1 MSATLQGVDARTYLS
16 RWLDA
21 VVGMYIADINAL
33 PDDKWNH
40 NFGGVARPASD
51 LTADALSLLVWT
63 NEALKGNFL
72 ADNEQEGYKKLQAVC
87 ATKSDSI
94 SALQAAATDFAGA
107 ISNASD
113 EDLNKVITTPFCMEM
128 PLFMVAQVAV
138 SHIWYHDGQ
147 LNYKQALLGDEKVH
161 WMG

>member
-72 ADNEQEGYKKLQAVC
+72 ADNEQEAPSRLCHQIG
-87 ATKSDSI
+87 
-94 SALQAAATDFAGA
+94 F
-107 ISNASD
+107 
-113 EDLNKVITTPFCMEM
+113 DLRPTGCCN
-128 PLFMVAQVAV
+128 
-138 SHIWYHDGQ
+138 
-147 LNYKQALLGDEKVH
+147 
-161 WMG
+161 